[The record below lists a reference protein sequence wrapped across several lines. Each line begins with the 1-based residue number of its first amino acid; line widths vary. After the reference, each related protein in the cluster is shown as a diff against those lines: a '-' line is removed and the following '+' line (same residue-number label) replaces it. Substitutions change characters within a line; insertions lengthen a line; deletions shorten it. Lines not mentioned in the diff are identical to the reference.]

1 MKDVGSHRACAHRM
15 ETRMYGSGTKSE
27 TNVWMLALPAAA
39 LLAITMASRASFGL
53 FVSPIN
59 TSTGLGIATISF
71 AMALSQLAW
80 GVAQPVAGAL
90 ADRYGAA
97 RIIACGALALVAGH
111 VLIPFATT
119 GAGLVATLGLIG
131 VASAAAGG
139 TSVLFGAVSRSV
151 APERR
156 GLAGGIVGAGG
167 PVGQLVF
174 APAAQATIAACGWV
188 TAMFAL
194 AGLSLATLP
203 LATRFR
209 KDATSSGSPATIPST
224 PAESATPS
232 ASHFASSGLSA
243 LREASR
249 SVSYWCVTGAFF
261 VCGFHVSF
269 LLAHMPGVIEVCGLP
284 SALSGASLAVMGL
297 FNIASSIVSGLVIQ
311 RVSMKLTLAT
321 LYALRGVGV
330 TAFLL
335 APKTEVTVLAFA
347 VWMGLTYMATL
358 PPTSGLIGKL
368 FGTRHLGTL
377 LGTTMLVHQIGS
389 FLGVWLGGIAVEAT
403 GSYDW
408 MWRLDIALAAGA
420 ALICMMIREPGTA
433 SIEAPEAPVLPG
445 RAVPAGA

>member
-1 MKDVGSHRACAHRM
+1 M
-15 ETRMYGSGTKSE
+15 ETRMHEIGRSGGTG
-27 TNVWMLALPAAA
+27 VWMLALPAAA
-39 LLAITMASRASFGL
+39 LFAITMASRASFGL

-59 TSTGLGIATISF
+59 TSTGIGIATISF
-71 AMALSQLAW
+71 AVALSQLAW

-97 RIIACGALALVAGH
+97 RIIAYGALALVVGH
-111 VLIPFATT
+111 ALIPFATT
-119 GAGLVATLGLIG
+119 GTGLVATLGLIG

-139 TSVLFGAVSRSV
+139 MSVLFGAVSRSV

-174 APAAQATIAACGWV
+174 APAAQVTIAACGWV

-194 AGLSLATLP
+194 AALSLAALP
-203 LATRFR
+203 LAIRFR
-209 KDATSSGSPATIPST
+209 RRPAPRPGSHAALPAAQAADPAPGSSQSTI
-224 PAESATPS
+224 
-232 ASHFASSGLSA
+232 SGLSA
-243 LREASR
+243 LRQASR
-249 SVSYWCVTGAFF
+249 NLSYWCVSGAFF

-311 RVSMKLTLAT
+311 RVSMKFTLTM

-330 TAFLL
+330 AAFLV
-335 APKTEVTVLAFA
+335 APKTEVTVLVFA

-358 PPTSGLIGKL
+358 PPTSGLIAKL

-377 LGTTMLVHQIGS
+377 LGITLLVHQIGS

-408 MWRLDIALAAGA
+408 IWRLDVALAAGA
-420 ALICMMIREPGTA
+420 ALLCIAIREPGA
-433 SIEAPEAPVLPG
+433 ARVEVPEAPDLPG

>member
-1 MKDVGSHRACAHRM
+1 M
-15 ETRMYGSGTKSE
+15 ETGMYESGTKSG
-27 TNVWMLALPAAA
+27 TSVWMLALPAAA

-59 TSTGLGIATISF
+59 TSTGLGVATISF
-71 AMALSQLAW
+71 AVAISQLGW
-80 GVAQPVAGAL
+80 GFAQPVAGAL

-97 RIIACGALALVAGH
+97 CIIACGAVALVVGH
-111 VLIPFATT
+111 VLIPFATS

-194 AGLSLATLP
+194 AGLSLAALP
-203 LATRFR
+203 LARRFR
-209 KDATSSGSPATIPST
+209 KDTALQAGSPAAMPVT
-224 PAESATPS
+224 PVGDDLSGAPRS
-232 ASHFASSGLSA
+232 ASSGLSA

-249 SVSYWCVTGAFF
+249 SLSYWCVTGAFF

-269 LLAHMPGVIEVCGLP
+269 LLAHMPGVIEACGLP
-284 SALSGASLAVMGL
+284 PALSGASLAVMGL
-297 FNIASSIVSGLVIQ
+297 FNIASSIASGLVIQ
-311 RVSMKLTLAT
+311 RISMKLTLAT
-321 LYALRGVGV
+321 LYALRGIGV
-330 TAFLL
+330 AGFLV

-389 FLGVWLGGIAVEAT
+389 FLGVWLGGLAVEAT

-420 ALICMMIREPGTA
+420 ALICMVIREPGAA
-433 SIEAPEAPVLPG
+433 SAGTREAPVLPG
-445 RAVPAGA
+445 RALPAGA

>member
-1 MKDVGSHRACAHRM
+1 
-15 ETRMYGSGTKSE
+15 MYESGTKSG
-27 TNVWMLALPAAA
+27 TSVWILALPAAA

-80 GVAQPVAGAL
+80 GIAQPVAGAL

-167 PVGQLVF
+167 PVGQLAF
-174 APAAQATIAACGWV
+174 APAAQATIAAYGWV

-194 AGLSLATLP
+194 AGLSLAALP
-203 LATRFR
+203 LAGRFR
-209 KDATSSGSPATIPST
+209 KDAAGPPATIP
-224 PAESATPS
+224 AAAAGGATSGAP
-232 ASHFASSGLSA
+232 HTASSGLSA

-249 SVSYWCVTGAFF
+249 SMSYWCVTGAFF

-311 RVSMKLTLAT
+311 RISMKLTLAT

-335 APKTEVTVLAFA
+335 APKTELTVLAFA

-420 ALICMMIREPGTA
+420 ALVCIVIREPGAA
-433 SIEAPEAPVLPG
+433 SAEPREAPALPA

>member
-1 MKDVGSHRACAHRM
+1 MHAIGRN
-15 ETRMYGSGTKSE
+15 GGTG
-27 TNVWMLALPAAA
+27 VWMLALPAAA

-71 AMALSQLAW
+71 GVALSQLAW
-80 GVAQPVAGAL
+80 GIAQPLAGAL
-90 ADRYGAA
+90 GDRYGAA

-119 GAGLVATLGLIG
+119 GAGLVATLGLVG

-139 TSVLFGAVSRSV
+139 TAVLFGAVSRSV

-194 AGLSLATLP
+194 AALSLAALP

-209 KDATSSGSPATIPST
+209 KDSASAGSPATIAAAPQRGVT
-224 PAESATPS
+224 PA
-232 ASHFASSGLSA
+232 ASHSASSGLAA
-243 LREASR
+243 LRQASR
-249 SVSYWCVTGAFF
+249 SLSYWCVTGAFF

-269 LLAHMPGVIEVCGLP
+269 LLVHMPGVIEVCGLP

-330 TAFLL
+330 AAFLA
-335 APKTEVTVLAFA
+335 APKTETTVLAFA

-389 FLGVWLGGIAVEAT
+389 FLGVWLGGLAVEAT

-420 ALICMMIREPGTA
+420 ALVCFAIREPGA
-433 SIEAPEAPVLPG
+433 AKIEASEAGVLPE
-445 RAVPAGA
+445 RAIPAGA